1 MQTQAHTRNSF
12 AEDLYMK
19 ANMYFDGQPSGSYAN
34 IVFYAKAILLF
45 LTYIATYLYF
55 ILGTGSFAEMLLA
68 CFIMGICHVFIP
80 VNMSHDAI
88 HQSIS
93 SKSWINTI
101 FLYGFEITGTNS
113 YMYGKKHLEAHLNK
127 ENGSKK
133 VAIESQGLLLQ
144 RQNAERAVNLPVI
157 FYLLYSQYL
166 IFIRDFILFFQ
177 STEKIPQKELLK
189 LFFCKVAYCIAFIII
204 PLSYIKAPI
213 WQIVV
218 CMLFMYIV
226 ITLVAVI
233 ILLMPTEKMESTR
246 INDDHTVNDRWL
258 IEVLEHNVDFSP
270 GSTFLNLVAGGANLN
285 VVHYLF
291 PSVNHVRY
299 NKLAALIEETATEY
313 GQQYRKQ
320 VLRDVFGIHF
330 NYLKNIQSD
339 I

>member
-1 MQTQAHTRNSF
+1 MQTQTHIKNSF

-19 ANMYFDGQPSGSYAN
+19 ANAYFNRKQTGRYAN
-34 IVFYAKAILLF
+34 GVFYAKGILL
-45 LTYIATYLYF
+45 LVVYVTAYLYF
-55 ILGTGSFAEMLLA
+55 ILTAGSFAEMLGA
-68 CFIMGICHVFIP
+68 AFIMGMCHVFIP

-93 SKSWINTI
+93 SRSWINTI

-144 RQNAERAVNLPVI
+144 RQNAERSVNLPVV

-166 IFIRDFILFFQ
+166 IFIRDFTLFFQ
-177 STEKIPQKELLK
+177 SNEKPPARELLK
-189 LFFCKVAYCIAFIII
+189 LFSCKVAYCITFIVV
-204 PLSYIKAPI
+204 PLVYIKGPI

-218 CMLFMYIV
+218 CLLFMYIV
-226 ITLVAVI
+226 VTLVAVI
-233 ILLMPTEKMESTR
+233 ILLMPTEKMESTK
-246 INDDHTVNDRWL
+246 INNDHTVNDRWL

-270 GSTFLNLVAGGANLN
+270 GSTLLNLVAGGANLN

-291 PSVNHVRY
+291 PAVNHVHY
-299 NKLAALIEETATEY
+299 NKLAAIIEETAREY

-330 NYLKNIQSD
+330 NYLKNIQND

>member
-12 AEDLYMK
+12 AEDLYTK
-19 ANMYFDGQPSGSYAN
+19 AKRHFDGQSSGSYAN
-34 IVFYAKAILLF
+34 SVFYAKGILL
-45 LTYIATYLYF
+45 LLIYAATYLYF
-55 ILGTGSFAEMLLA
+55 ILAASSFAEMLVA
-68 CFIMGICHVFIP
+68 CFILGICHVFIP

-93 SKSWINTI
+93 SKNWINTI

-113 YMYGKKHLEAHLNK
+113 YMYGRKHLEAHLNK

-144 RQNAERAVNLPVI
+144 KQNGERAVNLPVV

-177 STEKIPQKELLK
+177 SNEKLPAKELLK
-189 LFFCKVAYCIAFIII
+189 LFFYKIAYCIGFIVV
-204 PLSYIKAPI
+204 PLSSIKTPI
-213 WQIVV
+213 WQIIV
-218 CMLFMYIV
+218 CLLFMYIIV
-226 ITLVAVI
+226 TLVAVI

-246 INDDHTVNDRWL
+246 VNDDQTVNDRWL

-291 PSVNHVRY
+291 PAVNHVHY
-299 NKLAALIEETATEY
+299 NKLAILVEETAAEY

-320 VLRDVFGIHF
+320 VLLDVFGIHF